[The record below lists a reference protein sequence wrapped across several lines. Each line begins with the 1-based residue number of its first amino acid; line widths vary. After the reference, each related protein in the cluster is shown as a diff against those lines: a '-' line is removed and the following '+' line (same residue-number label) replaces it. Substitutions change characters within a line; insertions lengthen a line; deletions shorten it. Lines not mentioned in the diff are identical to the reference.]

1 MNHLNFVFKGI
12 RWIRSQVDETGSQ
25 AGFKVFWNYFSGTW
39 MKRFPPYLWNIAR
52 HLGSTLTEEVD
63 RVTLISRT
71 NNALERYNQ
80 TLGNLFPNRPTVP
93 DFAQQIAAQAQS
105 LLEDIELIN
114 NGEKAKPVHVHLPGN
129 LPHEYSSYVIQHAG
143 EVEEE
148 LPQSDEILTLEQY
161 SRIRNSG
168 EIDSAL
174 NTTTTAENP
183 AIDENYQQY
192 QEEFSIFQPLATKS
206 KRVRGR
212 LAAAPKVAKKRKA
225 RVGST

>member
-1 MNHLNFVFKGI
+1 MN
-12 RWIRSQVDETGSQ
+12 SS
-25 AGFKVFWNYFSGTW
+25 
-39 MKRFPPYLWNIAR
+39 
-52 HLGSTLTEEVD
+52 EEVD

-80 TLGNLFPNRPTVP
+80 TLGP

-114 NGEKAKPVHVHLPGN
+114 NGEKAKPVHVHLPGS
-129 LPHEYSSYVIQHAG
+129 LPQEYSSYVIQHAG
-143 EVEEE
+143 EVEEVE